1 MKNLTTL
8 FVKMNEQQW
17 IQRAFPITKDTMELI
32 QSHLPKAMCVFVQN
46 GTHHDYKIYFCEFAE
61 VDYNGSEYFIRFS
74 TKNGNALARYPGT
87 GIFDEDHCKL
97 VVESDFV
104 IREDKLTDLT
114 LKCREMVLP
123 IMQNRHILTR
133 VSDYS
138 AHLAAKDKTIEA
150 QHDELNLH
158 RAALRKDYWLWQ
170 DDFDSNHIKSLNCPV
185 MMTAQQLRDL
195 ILEASRNSQLALAA
209 DE

>member
-17 IQRAFPITKDTMELI
+17 IQRAFPITKDQMELI
-32 QSHLPKAMCVFVQN
+32 QSRLPKAMCVFVQN
-46 GTHHDYKIYFCEFAE
+46 GTNHDYKIYFCEFAE
-61 VDYNGSEYFIRFS
+61 IDFNGSEYFIRFS

-104 IREDKLTDLT
+104 IREDKITELTR
-114 LKCREMVLP
+114 KCREMILP
-123 IMQNRHILTR
+123 IMLNRQVQMR
-133 VSDYS
+133 VSGYS
-138 AHLAAKDKTIEA
+138 EHLAAKDKTIDA
-150 QHDELNLH
+150 QQGELNLH
-158 RAALRKDYWLWQ
+158 RAALRKDYWIWQ
-170 DDFDSNHIKSLNCPV
+170 DDFETNHIQSLNCPIL
-185 MMTAQQLRDL
+185 MTPQQLRSL
-195 ILEASRNSQLALAA
+195 ILEAARNPQLALAA